1 MEEMRRRLN
10 AAEREAE
17 EMSARLSSEELSY
30 EAKLT
35 EVYNAHRERVEKLRW
50 DIGSRDEARAAG
62 GAWRRRGERPRG
74 DLPC

>member
-35 EVYNAHRERVEKLRW
+35 EVYNAHRERVECPAGTRVLRLQ
-50 DIGSRDEARAAG
+50 
-62 GAWRRRGERPRG
+62 RGV
-74 DLPC
+74 L

>member
-35 EVYNAHRERVEKLRW
+35 EVYNAHRERVV
-50 DIGSRDEARAAG
+50 
-62 GAWRRRGERPRG
+62 
-74 DLPC
+74 